1 MYDSTS
7 ETILLLLDI
16 LLSATTSYYQEV
28 VYTHGYGRDRV
39 VDSSRAKAVTL
50 HNKRTNT
57 SALILRRKSVSK
69 VIRRLLAAERRSV
82 LALASCRPVLLPQHR
97 S

>member
-16 LLSATTSYYQEV
+16 LLSAMTSYWQEV
-28 VYTHGYGRDRV
+28 VYMHGYGRDRV
-39 VDSSRAKAVTL
+39 VGSSRAKAVTL

-57 SALILRRKSVSK
+57 SVPVLRRKSV
-69 VIRRLLAAERRSV
+69 RG
-82 LALASCRPVLLPQHR
+82 
-97 S
+97 